1 MSLRYQIT
9 MIIRCRRSGNPSQ
22 QYNVPLV
29 QQSDNGIKVH
39 STSILGN
46 NGQKTPLANWTSNT
60 SIPQDIN
67 TTKNTSTKNNVITIL
82 NTNQTHQLIKG
93 AKIRDSLP
101 GIINKFG

>member
-1 MSLRYQIT
+1 

-39 STSILGN
+39 STRILGN
-46 NGQKTPLANWTSNT
+46 NGQKTPLANCTSDT

-82 NTNQTHQLIKG
+82 NTNQTHQLKERARI
-93 AKIRDSLP
+93 IDTLP